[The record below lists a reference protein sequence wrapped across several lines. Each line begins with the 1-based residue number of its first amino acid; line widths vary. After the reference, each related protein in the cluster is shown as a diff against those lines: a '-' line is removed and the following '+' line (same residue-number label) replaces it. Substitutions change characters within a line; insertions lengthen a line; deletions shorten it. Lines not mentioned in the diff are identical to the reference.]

1 MIKIISG
8 KYKGNN
14 LASLSTKVVRPTQA
28 RIKKSLLEILGPY
41 DNKSVLDLFSGIGT
55 VGIEMLSRG
64 AKSLTCVEKD
74 RRVFKTL
81 LENLK
86 NTCYDDEVEVFC
98 SDYKKYFNKQK
109 MKKFDII
116 FADPPYYGFDYKE
129 IFESSK
135 LLLKEGGTF
144 CMEMKKQDVDKFFII
159 KKYGNTQLI
168 FWSNDE

>member
-8 KYKGNN
+8 KYKGKN
-14 LASLSTKVVRPTQA
+14 LASLSTKVIRPTQA

-41 DNKSVLDLFSGIGT
+41 DGKSVLDLFSGIGT
-55 VGIEMLSRG
+55 IGIEMLSRG

-74 RRVFKTL
+74 RRVFKIL

-86 NTCYDDEVEVFC
+86 NICYNDEVEVFC
-98 SDYKKYFNKQK
+98 SDYKKYLNTQK

-116 FADPPYYGFDYKE
+116 FADPPYHGFDYKE
-129 IFESSK
+129 IFASSK

-144 CMEMKKQDVDKFFII
+144 CMEMKRQDIDEIFVT

-168 FWSNDE
+168 FWSKDE